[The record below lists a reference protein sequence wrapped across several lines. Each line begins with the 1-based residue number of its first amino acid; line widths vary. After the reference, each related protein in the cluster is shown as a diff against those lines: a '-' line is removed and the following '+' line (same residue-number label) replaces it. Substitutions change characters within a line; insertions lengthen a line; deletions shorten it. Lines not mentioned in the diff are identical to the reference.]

1 MLEEKSNG
9 GSAMA
14 KRSIL
19 KEFKPAKEGRIPRKI
34 LHCPSSCPICLPYRC
49 FTSPICRLVGEGA
62 RVSFVSIIANHP
74 GLKIDIGG
82 EVWLEAENTSK
93 EIVSRNVV
101 YGGENIARGKIVAK
115 SPKVKGH
122 LECQGLMLSDNG
134 IMRAIPELDSHFYDV
149 ELTHEAA
156 VGKIARDEVEY
167 LMARGFS
174 EDEATSLIVKGF
186 LTVKV
191 EGIPP
196 SLQAQIDK
204 VLETAKLGF

>member
-1 MLEEKSNG
+1 VN
-9 GSAMA
+9 
-14 KRSIL
+14 IQ
-19 KEFKPAKEGRIPRKI
+19 
-34 LHCPSSCPICLPYRC
+34 
-49 FTSPICRLVGEGA
+49 TSPTCRLVGEGA
-62 RVSFVSIIANHP
+62 RASFVSIIANHP
-74 GLKIDIGG
+74 GSKIDIGG
-82 EVWLEAENTSK
+82 EVWLEAENTST
-93 EIVSRNVV
+93 EIISRNVV

-167 LMARGFS
+167 LMARGLS